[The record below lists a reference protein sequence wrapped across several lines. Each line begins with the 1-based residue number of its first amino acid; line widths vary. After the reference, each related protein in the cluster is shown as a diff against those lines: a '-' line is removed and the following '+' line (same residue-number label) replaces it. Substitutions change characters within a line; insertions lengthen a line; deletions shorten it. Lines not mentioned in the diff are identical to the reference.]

1 MGALLM
7 RIPSSSH
14 PMGLRGR
21 RIASKVPTTATGTVV
36 PTTDSVSASGPP
48 VPAWCVRLSSGTW
61 ARLIPSATSPNT
73 KVSTSAARRTAADPK
88 FERTRTSPQ
97 LTGQTKA
104 HCRDEALRKRYG
116 PTPIW

>member
-48 VPAWCVRLSSGTW
+48 VPGLVREAVERYLGQVDPQRDQSQYEGQHQRRAPDRGGPEVRAHQDVSSTD
-61 ARLIPSATSPNT
+61 RPN
-73 KVSTSAARRTAADPK
+73 
-88 FERTRTSPQ
+88 
-97 LTGQTKA
+97 
-104 HCRDEALRKRYG
+104 
-116 PTPIW
+116 